1 MGPAASDSAMHI
13 GVTLLSLLASAGG
26 GAVVAIAIFKVL
38 GQKWIDGRFAKDLEK
53 YKHEQ
58 VLQVQRLRIEIDSL
72 LSGSLKLQ
80 EKEFESLPVIW
91 EKLDITY
98 RWVRGFVSPVQKFHD
113 VASLSD
119 EALEEF
125 LSGSQLPR
133 WKQVEIINAKDRGH
147 SYQDAVFWQ
156 DLHACK
162 MKAQDLRETYE
173 RFAIFLPP
181 GLKDLL
187 DGLTEAFFTVLTEKE
202 LNHPPRGAQTR
213 DVSAI
218 MREQITPARES
229 VRKLIQERLRAHGE
243 AAK

>member
-1 MGPAASDSAMHI
+1 MDPVASASVTHI

-98 RWVRGFVSPVQKFHD
+98 RWVRSFASPMQEYPNVGK
-113 VASLSD
+113 LSD
-119 EALEEF
+119 DALKEF
-125 LSGSQLPR
+125 LSSTQFPSWR
-133 WKQVEIINAKDRGH
+133 QAEIIGARDRDR

-156 DLHACK
+156 ELHSCK
-162 MKAQDLRETYE
+162 LKAQDLRETYE

-187 DGLTEAFFTVLTEKE
+187 DKLNEAFHSVLLEKE
-202 LNHPPRGAQTR
+202 LNHPPNGAQGR
-213 DVSAI
+213 DISAI
-218 MREQITPARES
+218 MQEQINPTRES
-229 VRKLIQERLRAHGE
+229 VRTLIQERLRSHGE
-243 AAK
+243 IAK